1 MLYFYVV
8 TFVFLIFTLK
18 NVQKIQRNILDIV
31 YLREIVFHKI
41 LFLIVF
47 SITFISTINNN
58 MVYTMEHEQ
67 YNNAFILHV

>member
-1 MLYFYVV
+1 MLYFYV
-8 TFVFLIFTLK
+8 TIFVFLIFTLK

-41 LFLIVF
+41 FLIIF

-58 MVYTMEHEQ
+58 MVYTMQHEQ